1 MKAEL
6 GDGVLDLELPVTVR
20 FGHAEVPLRRL
31 MQMSVGSL
39 VEFGKLPEGDVE
51 VLVRNRVLARGV
63 LIVVDG
69 HYAVRIKEISG
80 MGGQGKISV
89 V

>member
-1 MKAEL
+1 MTEL

-39 VEFGKLPEGDVE
+39 VEFGKLPDGAVE
-51 VLVRNRVLARGV
+51 VLVRSRVIARGV
-63 LIVVDG
+63 LVVVDG
-69 HYAVRIKEISG
+69 HYAVRIRDIVGKT
-80 MGGQGKISV
+80 GQGKSLGA
-89 V
+89 